1 MMKKMLAL
9 LVSLMMLFSVCG
21 VAEGALVCD
30 SNVNVNPEELLN
42 FVRAVSGAADAEIEE
57 EAVTIL
63 NLLANVVNKVHTH
76 AVISENG
83 CAGTLALGDSDLGSV
98 YADWSDGVKLYT
110 DLLPSYAVN
119 ITAEE
124 LQPYV
129 EMVQQAVSQL
139 LDILMTID
147 TEAYAQPIR
156 DLAQKFLDSQVTEKV
171 TFTFGDTTYT
181 DKATYTLTTGMLADA
196 VNEIGALL
204 KADAEKLGMGELF
217 DLEANMTG
225 SEEDKLDI
233 EVYANAGKDMLILVK
248 NGDYTGI
255 VVTCKYTET
264 GMDWEFAIG
273 TDDYTRITGSLSVG
287 DGQFTFNYANDT
299 ALGYMEQHNA
309 VSFTLVTDPV
319 PLLTYSVHTDSTSFN
334 WNTGRDIYYTL
345 LQTSENTVSVMMEM
359 AMKEA
364 YGEEEYVNV
373 TIREQ
378 ADVTVTEDGLEETM
392 ALYLGDSDVPAV
404 TGNYTMTMTNDPVI
418 FPELDW
424 ENMTVVS
431 LEDILNA
438 SEAGSDEI
446 EAVGNGLLMDLMGY
460 TAPRVMLAF
469 QTELPDEYAQIMSL
483 IAMIVDGTLN

>member
-9 LVSLMMLFSVCG
+9 LISLMMLFSVCG

-30 SNVNVNPEELLN
+30 SNVNVNTEELLN
-42 FVRAVSGAADAEIEE
+42 FVRAVSGTVDAEIEE

-139 LDILMTID
+139 LGVLMTID

-181 DKATYTLTTGMLADA
+181 DKATYTFTYGMLVDA
-196 VNEIGALL
+196 ANEIGALL

-217 DLEANMTG
+217 DFEAKVTV
-225 SEEDKLDI
+225 SEAVKLDI

-273 TDDYTRITGSLSVG
+273 IDDYTQITGSLSVG
-287 DGQFTFNYANDT
+287 DGQFTFNCANDT
-299 ALGYMEQHNA
+299 VGSYVEQHNA

-319 PLLTYSVHTDSTSFN
+319 PLLTYAVHKDSTSYG

-364 YGEEEYVNV
+364 YGEESVNV

-392 ALYLGDSDVPAV
+392 VLYLGDSDVPAV
-404 TGNYTMTMTNDPVI
+404 TGNYTMTMTSEPVI

-446 EAVGNGLLMDLMGY
+446 EAVENGLLMDLMGY
-460 TAPRVMLAF
+460 TAPRVMMAF